1 MNDRTLVKLRCSKEV
16 LDIWTVS
23 WTRKSPCSFSIL
35 RSELQQLK
43 QRPKNRLISSDCGSF
58 AVLRLT
64 QGPDGVKMLE
74 IRFTWLQEIGAGKV
88 HGWQESIR
96 LPYDSNTFGIHDID
110 LTIQEGEFI
119 VLTGKSGCGKTTLT
133 RCINGLI
140 PDFFEGTITGSCR
153 VCGMDISEHETGDYS
168 SYVGSVFQDP
178 RSQFF
183 TLHVKTEI
191 PFPSENLGTP
201 SPVIQDRFR
210 NTVKQLNISNLLKKS
225 IFELSSGEKQKVAIA
240 SIYTANVQIYVL
252 DEPSANLDW
261 EGTKQ
266 LKKLLGQLKEQG
278 CTIIISEHKLYYLKD
293 LADRVVILK
302 DGQINTILSGNEFKA
317 QSTNWFHDNGLR
329 QVNLKDIVCNP
340 ASVKAATRE
349 QVSVRAENLSFGYQS
364 KQLLWKDVSF
374 ECQSGDIVGIVGK
387 NGTGKSSLI
396 RVLMGL
402 EKPKSGKISIAGKY
416 ASKQQRRHK
425 SFYVMQD
432 VDYQFFAGSVI
443 SEMVTGFEK
452 NPTAYERAR
461 EILRKFSLEGYEN
474 VHPSTLSGGQKQRLS
489 IALSCMSDAPFLYFD
504 EPTSGL
510 DAENMKLV
518 SETITEQAAAG
529 KIAFVITHDYEF
541 AASLFT
547 SLLVVQDD
555 HSIKRISPD
564 EYRSETLS
572 KIFELEE

>member
-1 MNDRTLVKLRCSKEV
+1 MQNEKVICNK
-16 LDIWTVS
+16 
-23 WTRKSPCSFSIL
+23 F
-35 RSELQQLK
+35 
-43 QRPKNRLISSDCGSF
+43 SF
-58 AVLRLT
+58 A
-64 QGPDGVKMLE
+64 
-74 IRFTWLQEIGAGKV
+74 
-88 HGWQESIR
+88 
-96 LPYDSNTFGIHDID
+96 YDSNTFGIHDID

-133 RCINGLI
+133 RCINGLL

-201 SPVIQDRFR
+201 SSVIQDRFR

-349 QVSVRAENLSFGYQS
+349 HVSLRA
-364 KQLLWKDVSF
+364 
-374 ECQSGDIVGIVGK
+374 
-387 NGTGKSSLI
+387 
-396 RVLMGL
+396 
-402 EKPKSGKISIAGKY
+402 
-416 ASKQQRRHK
+416 
-425 SFYVMQD
+425 
-432 VDYQFFAGSVI
+432 
-443 SEMVTGFEK
+443 
-452 NPTAYERAR
+452 
-461 EILRKFSLEGYEN
+461 
-474 VHPSTLSGGQKQRLS
+474 
-489 IALSCMSDAPFLYFD
+489 
-504 EPTSGL
+504 
-510 DAENMKLV
+510 
-518 SETITEQAAAG
+518 
-529 KIAFVITHDYEF
+529 
-541 AASLFT
+541 
-547 SLLVVQDD
+547 
-555 HSIKRISPD
+555 
-564 EYRSETLS
+564 
-572 KIFELEE
+572 

>member
-1 MNDRTLVKLRCSKEV
+1 
-16 LDIWTVS
+16 
-23 WTRKSPCSFSIL
+23 
-35 RSELQQLK
+35 
-43 QRPKNRLISSDCGSF
+43 
-58 AVLRLT
+58 
-64 QGPDGVKMLE
+64 
-74 IRFTWLQEIGAGKV
+74 
-88 HGWQESIR
+88 
-96 LPYDSNTFGIHDID
+96 
-110 LTIQEGEFI
+110 
-119 VLTGKSGCGKTTLT
+119 
-133 RCINGLI
+133 
-140 PDFFEGTITGSCR
+140 
-153 VCGMDISEHETGDYS
+153 MDISEHETGDYS

-201 SPVIQDRFR
+201 SSVIQDRFR

-374 ECQSGDIVGIVGK
+374 DKLRAIGAFVVSASLENGDVSLVKVVSEKGGLLRLVTPFKGK
-387 NGTGKSSLI
+387 F
-396 RVLMGL
+396 R
-402 EKPKSGKISIAGKY
+402 IAGK
-416 ASKQQRRHK
+416 KK
-425 SFYVMQD
+425 K
-432 VDYQFFAGSVI
+432 I
-443 SEMVTGFEK
+443 TEK
-452 NPTAYERAR
+452 NGVLELKTRAGEEITLER
-461 EILRKFSLEGYEN
+461 I
-474 VHPSTLSGGQKQRLS
+474 
-489 IALSCMSDAPFLYFD
+489 
-504 EPTSGL
+504 GL
-510 DAENMKLV
+510 
-518 SETITEQAAAG
+518 
-529 KIAFVITHDYEF
+529 
-541 AASLFT
+541 
-547 SLLVVQDD
+547 
-555 HSIKRISPD
+555 
-564 EYRSETLS
+564 
-572 KIFELEE
+572 

>member
-1 MNDRTLVKLRCSKEV
+1 MQNEKVICNK
-16 LDIWTVS
+16 
-23 WTRKSPCSFSIL
+23 F
-35 RSELQQLK
+35 
-43 QRPKNRLISSDCGSF
+43 SF
-58 AVLRLT
+58 A
-64 QGPDGVKMLE
+64 
-74 IRFTWLQEIGAGKV
+74 
-88 HGWQESIR
+88 
-96 LPYDSNTFGIHDID
+96 YDSNTFGIHDID

-168 SYVGSVFQDP
+168 FYVGSVFQDP

-432 VDYQFFAGSVI
+432 VDYQFFAFAVFCI
-443 SEMVTGFEK
+443 
-452 NPTAYERAR
+452 AYKR
-461 EILRKFSLEGYEN
+461 
-474 VHPSTLSGGQKQRLS
+474 
-489 IALSCMSDAPFLYFD
+489 MSD
-504 EPTSGL
+504 
-510 DAENMKLV
+510 
-518 SETITEQAAAG
+518 
-529 KIAFVITHDYEF
+529 
-541 AASLFT
+541 
-547 SLLVVQDD
+547 
-555 HSIKRISPD
+555 
-564 EYRSETLS
+564 
-572 KIFELEE
+572 

>member
-1 MNDRTLVKLRCSKEV
+1 MQNEKVICNK
-16 LDIWTVS
+16 
-23 WTRKSPCSFSIL
+23 F
-35 RSELQQLK
+35 
-43 QRPKNRLISSDCGSF
+43 SF
-58 AVLRLT
+58 A
-64 QGPDGVKMLE
+64 
-74 IRFTWLQEIGAGKV
+74 
-88 HGWQESIR
+88 
-96 LPYDSNTFGIHDID
+96 YDSNTFGIHDID

-201 SPVIQDRFR
+201 SSVIQDRFR

-329 QVNLKDIVCNP
+329 QVNLKDIVCSP
-340 ASVKAATRE
+340 ALVKAAARE
-349 QVSVRAENLSFGYQS
+349 QVSIRAENLSFGYQP

-461 EILRKFSLEGYEN
+461 EILRKFSLEEYED

-489 IALSCMSDAPFLYFD
+489 IALSCMSDVPFLYFD

-541 AASLFT
+541 AAALFT